1 MSHGASTSNAVAN
14 VTLQT
19 SQPLSVSS
27 PKGNESPLLS
37 PLYSQTPQHT
47 LPDGSHPGGVRKS
60 RHRSTQDEMLSTG
73 SISAGGAH
81 GLALPTHASSMKPPQ
96 ASMLQPRLLANMR
109 ELRKLPH
116 SHSAGIL
123 HEESVPDSTK
133 VLTPAGAEAQGG
145 RVSVGQRLTLG
156 ALNSVSSFAPME
168 SAARDTVHLPS
179 QLIPGQGVGTSATH
193 PTSISKAMGALGG
206 DLKVRI
212 MKARHL
218 HGVMRSTVVYKA
230 KVRGSE
236 SYMPSCQMHA
246 ATA

>member
-14 VTLQT
+14 VILQS

-27 PKGNESPLLS
+27 PKGNESPLIS
-37 PLYSQTPQHT
+37 TLYSQTPQHT
-47 LPDGSHPGGVRKS
+47 VNGQPLPDGSHHGGARKS

-81 GLALPTHASSMKPPQ
+81 GLTLPTHSSSMKPLQ
-96 ASMLQPRLLANMR
+96 ASVLQPRLLASVR
-109 ELRKLPH
+109 EMRKLPH

-123 HEESVPDSTK
+123 HEESLPDSSK
-133 VLTPAGAEAQGG
+133 VLTPAGVEAQGG
-145 RVSVGQRLTLG
+145 RASIGQRLTLG
-156 ALNSVSSFAPME
+156 ALESVSSFAPME
-168 SAARDTVHLPS
+168 SATRDTVHLPS
-179 QLIPGQGVGTSATH
+179 LLIPGQGVGTSATH
-193 PTSISKAMGALGG
+193 PASISKAMGALGG

-230 KVRGSE
+230 KVRS
-236 SYMPSCQMHA
+236 S
-246 ATA
+246 